1 LLVPHGRPVY
11 APLAPRVSLCARARQ
26 LLTFCCKWSCLA
38 LMTFVFVHHVA
49 VATVQW
55 WTYHMENQALL
66 SKVLLPFDTR
76 IAESHARARAYYEE
90 QRPHFEV
97 AAKRF
102 HLHQHFVDTA
112 RNFSETDTT
121 YYDLSE
127 KRLRAM
133 ASLLKVT
140 GRDDFLIEK
149 SKCVM
154 SSFFERN
161 QLPMVAILRNW
172 TDHRNFTA
180 DMRSGAAVRDVTTWP
195 IFIKFCHLTQGSAR
209 SVRAVPS
216 AKWLAD
222 NIEELEGWVSE
233 KWTMKANDWT
243 RPWHESSNA
252 LTDVAPPGV
261 FLQAPA
267 RSSQNL
273 RTGKSYFIETKVE
286 VLWGKAYLAIL
297 YPEGLDH
304 VEPLV
309 TRPNGT
315 WHAEVFDGYPAV
327 LAAIS
332 VPMATDAWYQWIFTE
347 GHMDCAW
354 HLAERTATLMGADQV
369 RLDIFLARN
378 HPGECSLNENSIS
391 SGHPYGAH
399 GEHLANIWYEPHKN
413 KWYKPYDNHLR
424 IYEQT
429 AANLP
434 KAAAERAAKLAEMTV
449 NHDRKHRGSQSPQE
463 INTRVKAHHD
473 TVSVKQNFPKSVV
486 GEGDEVTVVTTVT
499 HSTSAAQKKKE
510 G

>member
-1 LLVPHGRPVY
+1 
-11 APLAPRVSLCARARQ
+11 
-26 LLTFCCKWSCLA
+26 
-38 LMTFVFVHHVA
+38 
-49 VATVQW
+49 
-55 WTYHMENQALL
+55 
-66 SKVLLPFDTR
+66 
-76 IAESHARARAYYEE
+76 
-90 QRPHFEV
+90 
-97 AAKRF
+97 
-102 HLHQHFVDTA
+102 
-112 RNFSETDTT
+112 
-121 YYDLSE
+121 
-127 KRLRAM
+127 
-133 ASLLKVT
+133 
-140 GRDDFLIEK
+140 
-149 SKCVM
+149 M

-209 SVRAVPS
+209 SVRRAARPCRPLLPLPPHGLSTSSTHAPPPHPPLPAAQRPSPHRPLRQVRAVPS

-399 GEHLANIWYEPHKN
+399 GEHLANIWYAPSPPPPTAPQLPPPLPLPLPLHCHRHRSPLTAHLSPLTLTPTLTPIPTPTPTLPLPHSHSQPTHMLN
-413 KWYKPYDNHLR
+413 PPAQH
-424 IYEQT
+424 T
-429 AANLP
+429 STP
-434 KAAAERAAKLAEMTV
+434 
-449 NHDRKHRGSQSPQE
+449 HRL
-463 INTRVKAHHD
+463 
-473 TVSVKQNFPKSVV
+473 
-486 GEGDEVTVVTTVT
+486 
-499 HSTSAAQKKKE
+499 
-510 G
+510 

>member
-1 LLVPHGRPVY
+1 
-11 APLAPRVSLCARARQ
+11 
-26 LLTFCCKWSCLA
+26 
-38 LMTFVFVHHVA
+38 
-49 VATVQW
+49 
-55 WTYHMENQALL
+55 
-66 SKVLLPFDTR
+66 
-76 IAESHARARAYYEE
+76 
-90 QRPHFEV
+90 
-97 AAKRF
+97 
-102 HLHQHFVDTA
+102 
-112 RNFSETDTT
+112 
-121 YYDLSE
+121 
-127 KRLRAM
+127 
-133 ASLLKVT
+133 
-140 GRDDFLIEK
+140 
-149 SKCVM
+149 
-154 SSFFERN
+154 
-161 QLPMVAILRNW
+161 
-172 TDHRNFTA
+172 
-180 DMRSGAAVRDVTTWP
+180 
-195 IFIKFCHLTQGSAR
+195 
-209 SVRAVPS
+209 
-216 AKWLAD
+216 
-222 NIEELEGWVSE
+222 
-233 KWTMKANDWT
+233 MKANDWT
-243 RPWHESSNA
+243 RPWHASSNA

-267 RSSQNL
+267 RPSQNL

-297 YPEGLDH
+297 YPEGLDQ

-327 LAAIS
+327 LAGLS
-332 VPMATDAWYQWIFTE
+332 VPMASDAWYQWIFTE

-354 HLAERTATLMGADQV
+354 RLAERTATLMGADQV

-434 KAAAERAAKLAEMTV
+434 KAAAERAAKLAEMTRTRG
-449 NHDRKHRGSQSPQE
+449 DKHRGSQSPQE

-473 TVSVKQNFPKSVV
+473 TVSVKQNIPKSVV
-486 GEGDEVTVVTTVT
+486 GEGDKVTVTTTVT
-499 HSTSAAQKKKE
+499 HNIPTSGAQKKKE

>member
-1 LLVPHGRPVY
+1 
-11 APLAPRVSLCARARQ
+11 
-26 LLTFCCKWSCLA
+26 
-38 LMTFVFVHHVA
+38 
-49 VATVQW
+49 
-55 WTYHMENQALL
+55 
-66 SKVLLPFDTR
+66 
-76 IAESHARARAYYEE
+76 
-90 QRPHFEV
+90 
-97 AAKRF
+97 
-102 HLHQHFVDTA
+102 
-112 RNFSETDTT
+112 
-121 YYDLSE
+121 
-127 KRLRAM
+127 
-133 ASLLKVT
+133 
-140 GRDDFLIEK
+140 
-149 SKCVM
+149 M

-209 SVRAVPS
+209 SVRRAARPCRPLLPLPPHGLSTSSTHQPPPHPPLPPAQRPTPHRPLRQVRAVPS

-354 HLAERTATLMGADQV
+354 RLAERTATLMGADQV

-399 GEHLANIWYEPHKN
+399 GEHLANIWCAPPPSPPPTGTLTTTPSPSPPHHHPTIAPHHHPLPSRTLAAIRTRIRN
-413 KWYKPYDNHLR
+413 SWQVRAARQEVVQAVRQPLAHLR
-424 IYEQT
+424 ADRRQPAEGRRRARRQARRDDREPRRRSYRQT
-429 AANLP
+429 RSWVKSAGNQHPRQGPPRHRLGQ
-434 KAAAERAAKLAEMTV
+434 AEL
-449 NHDRKHRGSQSPQE
+449 PQE
-463 INTRVKAHHD
+463 RRGRGRRGHRRHHH
-473 TVSVKQNFPKSVV
+473 
-486 GEGDEVTVVTTVT
+486 G
-499 HSTSAAQKKKE
+499 HAQQH
-510 G
+510 

>member
-1 LLVPHGRPVY
+1 
-11 APLAPRVSLCARARQ
+11 
-26 LLTFCCKWSCLA
+26 
-38 LMTFVFVHHVA
+38 
-49 VATVQW
+49 
-55 WTYHMENQALL
+55 
-66 SKVLLPFDTR
+66 
-76 IAESHARARAYYEE
+76 
-90 QRPHFEV
+90 V

-112 RNFSETDTT
+112 RNFSVADTT

-133 ASLLKVT
+133 ASLLKAT

-304 VEPLV
+304 FEPLV

-315 WHAEVFDGYPAV
+315 WHA
-327 LAAIS
+327 
-332 VPMATDAWYQWIFTE
+332 
-347 GHMDCAW
+347 
-354 HLAERTATLMGADQV
+354 
-369 RLDIFLARN
+369 
-378 HPGECSLNENSIS
+378 
-391 SGHPYGAH
+391 
-399 GEHLANIWYEPHKN
+399 
-413 KWYKPYDNHLR
+413 
-424 IYEQT
+424 
-429 AANLP
+429 
-434 KAAAERAAKLAEMTV
+434 
-449 NHDRKHRGSQSPQE
+449 
-463 INTRVKAHHD
+463 
-473 TVSVKQNFPKSVV
+473 
-486 GEGDEVTVVTTVT
+486 
-499 HSTSAAQKKKE
+499 
-510 G
+510 